1 MSEQDDEDVFAQEL
15 NNRGLPNFD
24 KDPNIDTVYQ
34 LYTKSRADLNKYSE
48 KTLWEFESAFEHG
61 LNDVI
66 QPCGYTQGV
75 IDSFYVNCKERGDI
89 GELIGLLRECPV
101 YGLPDISEEIIRLLK
116 KTRIKPVPKRVYDTE
131 QLHKN
136 ILLEFEKIN
145 PERGQIDNAY
155 AEIAVTSNI
164 SIENVKS
171 VVRRARKNGWV
182 GDFNPFGEESLNIN
196 KGSSPDN
203 E

>member
-1 MSEQDDEDVFAQEL
+1 MSEQDDEDVFAQTV
-15 NNRGLPNFD
+15 NNRGRPNFD
-24 KDPNIDTVYQ
+24 KDLTIDTVYQ
-34 LYTKSRADLNKYSE
+34 LYTKSRADLKEYSE
-48 KTLWEFESAFEHG
+48 EALERFESAFVYG

-75 IDSFYVNCKERGDI
+75 IDSFYVNYKERGDI

-116 KTRIKPVPKRVYDTE
+116 KARLKPVPKRVYDTE

-136 ILLEFEKIN
+136 ILLEFERIN

-155 AEIAVTSNI
+155 AEIAVTFNI

-196 KGSSPDN
+196 KGSSSDN